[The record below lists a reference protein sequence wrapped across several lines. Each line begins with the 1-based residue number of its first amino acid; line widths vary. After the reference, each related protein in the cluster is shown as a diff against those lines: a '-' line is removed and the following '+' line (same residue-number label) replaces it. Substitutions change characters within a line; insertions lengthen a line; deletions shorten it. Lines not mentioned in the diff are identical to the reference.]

1 VNMIPDSGNSG
12 FEGAIGGM
20 PLSDVI
26 QLKAYNRFTG
36 VITVEYSQQSGAIY
50 FRNGEIVHAEQGS
63 RSGEE
68 AFYQLIRWPGGRF
81 AMENNAAAPNRTIE
95 NSVSYLLLEA
105 HRLMDEDNGPEGAQ
119 SPAKP
124 PAEVKTPSVV
134 DRLCQLSGVS
144 SVALFD
150 AAGTVLDSKGPVAEK
165 LTKRGFALAVV
176 ARNLGDLFGVGTL
189 GSAAFQDEEQQ
200 ILLFESKKQYLAV
213 SAEQGC
219 PLSQVEGDIRA
230 AMTGRK

>member
-1 VNMIPDSGNSG
+1 MFPDSGSSG

-36 VITVEYSQQSGAIY
+36 VITVEYNQQTGAVY

-63 RSGEE
+63 RIGED

-105 HRLMDEDNGPEGAQ
+105 HRLMDEDNSPDGAPTDNQ
-119 SPAKP
+119 VRPAAAKS
-124 PAEVKTPSVV
+124 VSVV
-134 DRLCQLSGVS
+134 ERLCQLPGVS

-150 AAGTVLDSKGPVAEK
+150 AHGTVLDKKGSDVEK
-165 LTKRGFALAVV
+165 LSNRGFVLAG
-176 ARNLGDLFGVGTL
+176 AAQTLGDIFGVGTI
-189 GSAAFQDEEQQ
+189 GSVAFQDADQQ
-200 ILLFESKKQYLAV
+200 ILLFESKRQFLAV
-213 SAEQGC
+213 SAEQGST
-219 PLSQVEGDIRA
+219 LSQVEADIRA
-230 AMTGRK
+230 AMTGKK

>member
-1 VNMIPDSGNSG
+1 MIPDSGSSG

-50 FRNGEIVHAEQGS
+50 FRNGEIVHAEQGTKF
-63 RSGEE
+63 GEE

-81 AMENNAAAPNRTIE
+81 AMQNNVAAPNRTIE

-105 HRLMDEDNGPEGAQ
+105 HRLMDEENGPEGMNSAGQ
-119 SPAKP
+119 MPA
-124 PAEVKTPSVV
+124 PAPKSVSVV
-134 DRLCQLSGVS
+134 ERLCQLSGVS
-144 SVALFD
+144 AGALFD
-150 AAGTVLDSKGPVAEK
+150 ASGTVLDSKGDAEK
-165 LTKRGFALAVV
+165 LVKRGYALSV
-176 ARNLGDLFGVGTL
+176 AASTLGELFGVGTL
-189 GSAAFQDEEQQ
+189 GSAAFQDEDQQ
-200 ILLFESKKQYLAV
+200 ILLFESKKQYLAI
-213 SAEQGC
+213 SAEQGST
-219 PLSQVEGDIRA
+219 LAQVEADIRA